1 MPSYQLIYTIITGKN
16 KQKKLKPKEE
26 KKEEEARK
34 QETRERENERKM
46 YLKLVTRWIVYM
58 YNVALNIKGLFTRK
72 EGYPFARVT
81 LAIGLKL
88 ALVYKQ
94 ISKLG
99 LPYHAGQLYK
109 IADVFPH
116 A

>member
-1 MPSYQLIYTIITGKN
+1 
-16 KQKKLKPKEE
+16 
-26 KKEEEARK
+26 
-34 QETRERENERKM
+34 M

-58 YNVALNIKGLFTRK
+58 YNVALNIIKGLFTRK

-116 A
+116 V